1 MAYSIGII
9 GTGYVGLVTGTCL
22 AETGNSVLCIDVDP
36 EKVERLRA
44 GEVPIYEP
52 GLGHLLERNI
62 REQRIRFST
71 DVVEAV
77 RDCMILMLCLPTP
90 PDEDGSADL
99 SYVLAASSRIAT
111 LLNELDVNDRRIII
125 NKSTVPVGTTAAID
139 RTMRDIAPDRQFDVV
154 SNPEFLSEGFAVE
167 DFMKPDRVI
176 VGTTSPYAAEI
187 LRDLYEPFVRE
198 GNPVLIFDEKS
209 AEVAKYAAN
218 AFLATKISFMNDLSE
233 YCEAVGAN
241 IELVRIGMGP
251 DPRIGKMFLFA
262 GVGYGGSCFPKD
274 VKAIAHAARLA
285 GTPLEIVEATQ
296 DVNHRQVHRFVDR
309 IIARFDGH
317 VAGRVFAVWGLAF
330 KPDTDDV
337 REAPSFVVIDR
348 LLQLGATVQAYDP
361 EAMLT
366 SRRVLGDRITYATSA
381 NEAARNADALVVVT
395 EWGEFRKPNWR
406 ILKERL
412 LRPLV
417 FDGRNI
423 YELDDMLAEGIE
435 YHSVGRPSVGAISLD

>member
-36 EKVERLRA
+36 EKVELLRA

-62 REQRIRFST
+62 REKRIRFST

-77 RDCMILMLCLPTP
+77 RSCTILMLCLPTP

-99 SYVLAASSRIAT
+99 SYVLAASARIAA
-111 LLNELDVNDRRIII
+111 LLNELDVTDRRIII

-139 RTMRDIAPDRQFDVV
+139 RTMREIAPDRLFDVV

-233 YCEAVGAN
+233 YCEVVGAN

-274 VKAIAHAARLA
+274 VKAIAHAARTA

-296 DVNHRQVHRFVDR
+296 EVNHRQVHRFVDR
-309 IIARFDGH
+309 IISRFDGH
-317 VAGRVFAVWGLAF
+317 VAGRVFALWGLAF
-330 KPDTDDV
+330 KPNTDDV

-348 LLQLGATVQAYDP
+348 LLELGATVQAYDP
-361 EAMLT
+361 EAMHT
-366 SRRVLGDRITYATSA
+366 SRRVLGERITYATSA
-381 NEAARNADALVVVT
+381 LDAARNADALVIVT
-395 EWGEFRKPNWR
+395 EWGEFRKPNWQL
-406 ILKERL
+406 LKERL

-423 YELDDMLAEGIE
+423 YELDDMHAEGFE
-435 YHSVGRPSVGAISLD
+435 YHSVGRPSIGATSLG